1 MCCHVSLRV
10 TAYVRN
16 TLISLSSII
25 FDALIIDFMKSSP
38 CKSKTVNLDDDTLKA
53 IAETR
58 DEIERKNPGMRV
70 STSDAVRVLV
80 KRARQAGEPE

>member
-1 MCCHVSLRV
+1 VRCHVSLRI
-10 TAYVRN
+10 TAYVSN
-16 TLISLSSII
+16 ALISLWSTI
-25 FDALIIDFMKSSP
+25 FDAPIIDFMKSNP

-58 DEIERKNPGMRV
+58 DEIERNNPGMRV

-80 KRARQAGEPE
+80 QRACRAGERE